1 MEVTGILAPGSIEE
15 HKFKQWQLGER
26 LLVEVIQKNGESEGT
41 IRVKGQ
47 ILTSVLET
55 STHVGDKFWVQVGEV
70 KEGYLL
76 LLREPQSDQL
86 QNIQVNSLQFQE
98 LTERGLPLNREL
110 ATLIREFPISEG
122 EASIFKNIQGVLSD
136 ELLTNLR
143 KSFPKWEYLSKGN
156 GAEEIVECLR
166 KLGINYE
173 HRLQQMGMLDSKD
186 KELEKESIKSTL
198 KFSVLTEIN
207 KQTEEKNFDP
217 EGPLA
222 SLLDKITGQQL
233 WYKTGTLNNGYVL
246 LQLPLMNQEQFMS
259 VKIGIE
265 SARKGLKMDEKHCRV
280 AIQLETDCLGVIGI
294 DAFFNQDSMNINVLS
309 HDHLSLPEVIEEVL
323 PETKIQFARL
333 GFMLT
338 KVGTEDLDHNLEFQ
352 QFLQGLRRSGVD
364 IEG

>member
-26 LLVEVIQKNGESEGT
+26 LLVEVIQKDGESEGT

-47 ILTSVLET
+47 TLISVLET

-70 KEGYLL
+70 KEGFLL
-76 LLREPQSDQL
+76 LLREPQSEKL

-98 LTERGLPLNREL
+98 LTERGLPLNQEL
-110 ATLIREFPISEG
+110 ATLIREFPTES
-122 EASIFKNIQGVLSD
+122 EASLFKSLQGVLSD
-136 ELLTNLR
+136 EFLMNLR
-143 KSFPKWEYLSKGN
+143 KSFPKWESLSEGN

-173 HRLQQMGMLDSKD
+173 HRLQQMVMLDSTAKD
-186 KELEKESIKSTL
+186 LEKESIKSTL
-198 KFSVLTEIN
+198 KFSILAEMN
-207 KQTEEKNFDP
+207 KRMEEKQHDP

-222 SLLDKITGQQL
+222 GLLDKITGQQL
-233 WYKTGTLNNGYVL
+233 WFKTGTLNNGFVL
-246 LQLPLMNQEQFMS
+246 LHLPLMNQEQCIP

-280 AIQLETDCLGVIGI
+280 AIQCETQSLGVVGI
-294 DAFFNQDSMNINVLS
+294 DAFFNQDSMTLNVLNREP
-309 HDHLSLPEVIEEVL
+309 LSLPELIEEVL
-323 PETKIQFARL
+323 PETKEQFARL
-333 GFMLT
+333 GFVLT
-338 KVGTEDLDHNLEFQ
+338 KVGTDELDHNMEFQ
-352 QFLQGLRRSGVD
+352 QFLKGLRRSGVD